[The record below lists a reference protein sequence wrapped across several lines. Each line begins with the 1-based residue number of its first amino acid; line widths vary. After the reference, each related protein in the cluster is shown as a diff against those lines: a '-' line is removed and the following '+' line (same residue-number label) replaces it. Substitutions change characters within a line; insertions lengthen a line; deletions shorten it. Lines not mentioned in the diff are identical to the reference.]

1 MDKSF
6 QKEILEKRRS
16 MLFNKE
22 LKNIDP
28 RNTLKPIRTK
38 NEQYRKKEPEYLIIE
53 DDNTLNSHLKSH
65 LIQTKETQFG
75 NMPNEINDEQKRHNL
90 FEEIRNSEPF
100 HNDIYKQCQ
109 NQEEKQITIDFN
121 ENKSNLV
128 TKKSL
133 VVFGVCIVLT
143 YITVT
148 ALNDYIM
155 LSYFS

>member
-6 QKEILEKRRS
+6 QREILEKRRS
-16 MLFNKE
+16 MLFSKE

-38 NEQYRKKEPEYLIIE
+38 SEPLRKKEPEYLIIG
-53 DDNTLNSHLKSH
+53 DDNTLNSDLKSH

-75 NMPNEINDEQKRHNL
+75 NMPYEINEEQKRQNL
-90 FEEIRNSEPF
+90 FEEIRSSEPL
-100 HNDIYKQCQ
+100 HSDIYKQNAEQ
-109 NQEEKQITIDFN
+109 KQITIDFN

-143 YITVT
+143 YIAVT

>member
-6 QKEILEKRRS
+6 QREILEKRRS

-38 NEQYRKKEPEYLIIE
+38 SEPVRKREPEYLIIG
-53 DDNTLNSHLKSH
+53 DDNTLNNDLNSH
-65 LIQTKETQFG
+65 LIQTKETHFG
-75 NMPNEINDEQKRHNL
+75 NTPNKINDEQSRQNL
-90 FEEIRNSEPF
+90 FEEIRNSAPI
-100 HNDIYKQCQ
+100 HQDIYRN
-109 NQEEKQITIDFN
+109 NQEQKQITIDFN

-128 TKKSL
+128 TKKNL
-133 VVFGVCIVLT
+133 IIAGICIVFS
-143 YITVT
+143 YISIT

-155 LSYFS
+155 LSYFQT

>member
-22 LKNIDP
+22 LKNIDT
-28 RNTLKPIRTK
+28 RNTLKPIRTRS
-38 NEQYRKKEPEYLIIE
+38 EPVKKEPEYLIIG
-53 DDNTLNSHLKSH
+53 DDNALNSDLKCH
-65 LIQTKETQFG
+65 LIQTKETNFG
-75 NMPNEINDEQKRHNL
+75 NMPNQINEEQKRHNL

-109 NQEEKQITIDFN
+109 DQEQKQITIDFN

-133 VVFGVCIVLT
+133 VIFGVCIVLS
-143 YITVT
+143 YITIT

>member
-6 QKEILEKRRS
+6 QREILEKRRS

-38 NEQYRKKEPEYLIIE
+38 SEPVRQREPEYLIIG
-53 DDNTLNSHLKSH
+53 DDNTLNNDLNSH
-65 LIQTKETQFG
+65 LIQTKETHFG
-75 NMPNEINDEQKRHNL
+75 NTPNKINDEKRRQNL
-90 FEEIRNSEPF
+90 FEEIRNSAPI
-100 HNDIYKQCQ
+100 HQDIYRN
-109 NQEEKQITIDFN
+109 NQEQKQITIDFN

-128 TKKSL
+128 TKKNL
-133 VVFGVCIVLT
+133 VIFGVCIFLSYAT
-143 YITVT
+143 IT

-155 LSYFS
+155 LTYFQN

>member
-6 QKEILEKRRS
+6 QREILEKRRS

-28 RNTLKPIRTK
+28 KNTLKPIRTK
-38 NEQYRKKEPEYLIIE
+38 SEPLRKKEPEYLIIG
-53 DDNTLNSHLKSH
+53 DDNTLNSDLKSQ
-65 LIQTKETQFG
+65 LIQTKETQIG
-75 NMPNEINDEQKRHNL
+75 NMPYEINEEQKRQNL
-90 FEEIRNSEPF
+90 FEEIRNSESL
-100 HNDIYKQCQ
+100 HSDIYKQNAEQ
-109 NQEEKQITIDFN
+109 KQITIDFN

-143 YITVT
+143 YIAVT
-148 ALNDYIM
+148 ALNDYII

>member
-6 QKEILEKRRS
+6 QREILEKRRS

-38 NEQYRKKEPEYLIIE
+38 SEPVRQREPEYLIIG
-53 DDNTLNSHLKSH
+53 DDNTLNNDLNSH
-65 LIQTKETQFG
+65 LIQTKETHFG
-75 NMPNEINDEQKRHNL
+75 NTPNRINDEQRCQNL
-90 FEEIRNSEPF
+90 FEEIRNSAPI
-100 HNDIYKQCQ
+100 HQDIYRN
-109 NQEEKQITIDFN
+109 NQEQKQITIDFN

-128 TKKSL
+128 TKKNL
-133 VVFGVCIVLT
+133 VIFGVCIFLSYAT
-143 YITVT
+143 IT

-155 LSYFS
+155 LTYFQN

>member
-38 NEQYRKKEPEYLIIE
+38 SEQYRKKEPEYLIID
-53 DDNTLNSHLKSH
+53 DDNTLNSDLKSH
-65 LIQTKETQFG
+65 LIQTKETHFG
-75 NMPNEINDEQKRHNL
+75 NMPNEINEEQKRQSL
-90 FEEIRNSEPF
+90 FEEIRSSESF
-100 HNDIYKQCQ
+100 HSDIYNQ
-109 NQEEKQITIDFN
+109 NSDQKQITIDFN

-143 YITVT
+143 YIAVT
-148 ALNDYIM
+148 ALNDYII

>member
-6 QKEILEKRRS
+6 QNEILEKRRS

-38 NEQYRKKEPEYLIIE
+38 SEPVKKREPEYLIIG
-53 DDNTLNSHLKSH
+53 DDNTLNNDLKSH
-65 LIQTKETQFG
+65 LIQTKETHFG
-75 NMPNEINDEQKRHNL
+75 NMPNQINDEQNRHNL
-90 FEEIRNSEPF
+90 FEEIRNSTHIHE
-100 HNDIYKQCQ
+100 DIYKR
-109 NQEEKQITIDFN
+109 NQEQKQITIDFN

-128 TKKSL
+128 TKKNL
-133 VVFGVCIVLT
+133 TIFGICICLT
-143 YITVT
+143 YIAIT

-155 LSYFS
+155 ISYF